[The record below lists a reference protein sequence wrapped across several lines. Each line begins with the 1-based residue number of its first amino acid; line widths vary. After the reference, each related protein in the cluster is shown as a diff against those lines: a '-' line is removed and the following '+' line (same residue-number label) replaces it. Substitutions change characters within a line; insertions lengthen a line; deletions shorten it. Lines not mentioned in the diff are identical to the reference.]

1 MIRLLVFGLVLISV
15 HLLTLAG
22 DIPLAAMIVV
32 GALLLVWAT
41 AMLRGTARRGVNAVI
56 VAIVFLAVAAII
68 AAVPAPDMQT
78 VLIAPPFLGYLLTS
92 AVFGYSLLPGKEP
105 LITRLCRLMRRGAL
119 PDGLEEY
126 ARMLTWAWAFLPAF
140 LAAAALGIYGA
151 FGVTAWSWASNVV
164 NPALLVT
171 FYVGEHVYRGLYLPH
186 LGTPSILET
195 VEVMFDPV
203 SWR

>member
-1 MIRLLVFGLVLISV
+1 VIRLLLFGLVLILV

-22 DIPLAAMIVV
+22 AIPLAAMIVV
-32 GALLLVWAT
+32 GALILVWAT
-41 AMLRGTARRGVNAVI
+41 AMLRGVARRPINAAI
-56 VAIVFLAVAAII
+56 VAVVCLAAVGVF
-68 AAVPAPDMQT
+68 AAVPTLDMQT
-78 VLIAPPFLGYLLTS
+78 VLIAPPLLGYLLTS
-92 AVFGYSLLPGKEP
+92 AVFAYSLLPDKEP
-105 LITRLCRLMRRGAL
+105 LITRFCRLMRRGAL

-126 ARMLTWAWAFLPAF
+126 ARMLTWAWAILPAF
-140 LAAAALGIYGA
+140 LAVTAMGIYAA
-151 FGVTAWSWASNVV
+151 FGLNAWSWASNVV

-171 FYVGEHVYRGLYLPH
+171 FYVGEHVFRGLCLPH

>member
-1 MIRLLVFGLVLISV
+1 MIRLLLFGLVLISV

-32 GALLLVWAT
+32 GALILIWAT
-41 AMLRGTARRGVNAVI
+41 AMLRGAARRRINAAI
-56 VAIVFLAVAAII
+56 VAVVCLAAVGVF
-68 AAVPAPDMQT
+68 AAVPTLDMHT
-78 VLIAPPFLGYLLTS
+78 VLIAPPLLGYLLTS
-92 AVFGYSLLPGKEP
+92 AVFAYSLLPDKEP
-105 LITRLCRLMRRGAL
+105 LITRFCRLMRRGAL
-119 PDGLEEY
+119 PDGLEAY
-126 ARMLTWAWAFLPAF
+126 ARMLTWAWAILPAF
-140 LAAAALGIYGA
+140 LAVTAMGIYAA
-151 FGVTAWSWASNVV
+151 FGLNAWSWASNVV

-171 FYVGEHVYRGLYLPH
+171 FYVGEHVFRGLCLPH

>member
-22 DIPLAAMIVV
+22 DIPLAAMTVV

-41 AMLRGTARRGVNAVI
+41 AMLRGTARRGLNAVI
-56 VAIVFLAVAAII
+56 VAVVFLAVAGIV
-68 AAVPAPDMQT
+68 AAVPAPDMHT

-92 AVFGYSLLPGKEP
+92 AVFGYSLLPGRDP

-119 PDGLEEY
+119 PDGLEDY

-140 LAAAALGIYGA
+140 LAMAALGIYGA

-171 FYVGEHVYRGLYLPH
+171 FYVGEHIYRGLYLPH

>member
-22 DIPLAAMIVV
+22 DIPLAAMTVV

-41 AMLRGTARRGVNAVI
+41 AMLRGTARRGVNAAI
-56 VAIVFLAVAAII
+56 VAVVCLAVAGVI
-68 AAVPAPDMQT
+68 AAVPTPDMQT

-105 LITRLCRLMRRGAL
+105 LITRLCRLMRRGTL

-126 ARMLTWAWAFLPAF
+126 SRMLTWAWAILPAF

-164 NPALLVT
+164 NPALLVA
-171 FYVGEHVYRGLYLPH
+171 FYVGEHVYRGLCLPH